1 MNDENEII
9 ENNQPENKRKMNND
23 NLGFILKSLIR
34 FIKNLVS
41 MRDEIVEEQ
50 TINTIKENMVF
61 KGSAVWILVCSIIVA
76 SVGLNSNSVAVIIG
90 AMLISPLMGP
100 IRAIGL
106 AVAINDIPTLK
117 MGLKNFG
124 IMVAVSLITST
135 IYFLITPISGDTS
148 ELLGRIKPH
157 ALDILIAFF
166 GGLAGIIASASSNR
180 NAAMTIV
187 PGVAIATALMPPLC
201 TVSYG
206 IATGQWS
213 YSLGAFYLFALNA
226 VFICLSTIVILR
238 LLKFKSV
245 KMVSKER
252 AKRVQQYMALSL
264 LIIIVPSVYV
274 TYTIVKESIFEKNA
288 TQFVKE
294 VIKSDNSIL
303 VNYELE
309 YGKEVN
315 RILIYPL
322 GTEITEDKEEHWN
335 NQMKNYNLLDVELKI
350 YRYKNSFDINAMTNE
365 SVIKYQEKKIKE
377 METEIFDLTTLIKE
391 NPDNEI
397 DINSMD
403 LRLKIHYPGI
413 ETYAFAKSFQS
424 KFNQIIDTVYTFN
437 IKWYDSIPENQV
449 QNELSTLPIML
460 ENEMKLAE
468 KGVLKY
474 PVKVIRYK

>member
-1 MNDENEII
+1 MNQETEL
-9 ENNQPENKRKMNND
+9 NQETQPQNQERKMNGD
-23 NLGFILKSLIR
+23 NLGYILKSLFR
-34 FIKNLVS
+34 FVKNLGS

-50 TINTIKENMVF
+50 TIATIKQNMEF

-76 SVGLNSNSVAVIIG
+76 SVGLNANSVAVIIG

-124 IMVAVSLITST
+124 IMVFISLITST

-148 ELLGRIKPH
+148 ELLGRVKPH

-206 IATGQWS
+206 IATGQFQ

-226 VFICLSTIVILR
+226 VFICLSTIVVLR
-238 LLKFKSV
+238 VLKFKSV

-252 AKRVQQYMALSL
+252 AKRVKQYMALSL
-264 LIIIVPSVYV
+264 IVIIVPSVYV
-274 TYTIVKESIFEKNA
+274 TYTIVKDSIFEKNA
-288 TQFVKE
+288 TRFVKE
-294 VIKSDNSIL
+294 VIKTDQSIL
-303 VNYELE
+303 VNYELD
-309 YGKEVN
+309 YGDEVN
-315 RILIYPL
+315 RIVIYPL
-322 GTEITEDKEEHWN
+322 GTEISEEKESHWN
-335 NQMKNYNLLDVELKI
+335 EQLKNYNLDKVELKI
-350 YRYKNSFDINAMTNE
+350 YHYKNSFDMSAVSNE

-377 METEIFDLTTLIKE
+377 MEDQIFVLNTQIKE
-391 NPDNEI
+391 NLSTDI
-397 DINSMD
+397 DINSLD
-403 LRLKIHYPGI
+403 ARIKVHFPNVR
-413 ETYAFAKSFQS
+413 TYVFAKSLVS
-424 KFNQIIDTVYTFN
+424 KFNNVIDTVYTFN
-437 IKWYDSIPENQV
+437 IAWSDSISQSQIQKEMNSIQ
-449 QNELSTLPIML
+449 IML
-460 ENEMKLAE
+460 ENEMKISDN
-468 KGVLKY
+468 GILKY
-474 PVKVIRYK
+474 PVKVIRY